1 MMERMTDDSTLVS
14 LRSTGEDHH
23 ARLMPHVDRLL
34 LLAEAVGRVD
44 CQALHAL
51 FDEEYRFIVGQLVPH
66 MDAVEL
72 ALYGHLEELLGGRHA
87 MGPMRE
93 EHATMR
99 ALVDELGTYRGHAS
113 NCTWSGPEGMAL
125 RRALYRL
132 HALLKIH
139 LAEEELYLGVLDRN
153 LSPADKDRVARSLE
167 HAMAEPA

>member
-1 MMERMTDDSTLVS
+1 MTNDEPLVS
-14 LRSTGEDHH
+14 LRTTGEDHH

-34 LLAEAVGRVD
+34 LLAEAVGHVD
-44 CQALHAL
+44 CEALHAL
-51 FDEEYRFIVGQLVPH
+51 YDEEYRFVVGQLVPH
-66 MDAVEL
+66 MDTVEA
-72 ALYGHLEELLGGRHA
+72 ALYGRLEDLMGSRHT

-99 ALVDELGTYRGHAS
+99 ALVDELGTYRSHTDDCS
-113 NCTWSGPEGMAL
+113 WSGPEGMAL

-153 LSPADKDRVARSLE
+153 LGPEEKDRLARGLD
-167 HAMAEPA
+167 HAMAEKP